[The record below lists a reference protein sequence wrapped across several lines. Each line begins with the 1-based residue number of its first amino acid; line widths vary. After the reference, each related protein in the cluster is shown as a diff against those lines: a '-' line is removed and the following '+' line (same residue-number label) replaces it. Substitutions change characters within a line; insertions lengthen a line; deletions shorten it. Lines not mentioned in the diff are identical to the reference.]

1 MARKKS
7 EKVVF
12 AFAGTAQAVYMG
24 QCARKDNA
32 PGRMIPLPREIS
44 AECGMA
50 WCAPAEARGGL
61 EQMAEKYGVEVE
73 GVYELLL

>member
-1 MARKKS
+1 MPRTKS
-7 EKVVF
+7 LKVVF
-12 AFAGTAQAVYMG
+12 AFARTAQAVYME

-50 WCAPAEARGGL
+50 WCAPIEEKAAL
-61 EQMAEKYGVEVE
+61 EQMAKKYGAEVE

>member
-12 AFAGTAQAVYMG
+12 AFAGTAQAVYME

-50 WCAPAEARGGL
+50 RRRRREAGWSRWPKNMG
-61 EQMAEKYGVEVE
+61 
-73 GVYELLL
+73 

>member
-1 MARKKS
+1 MT
-7 EKVVF
+7 
-12 AFAGTAQAVYMG
+12 FAGTAQAIYME

-50 WCAPAEARGGL
+50 WCAPAETRSQL
-61 EQMAEKYGVEVE
+61 EEMTSKYGAEVE
-73 GVYELLL
+73 GIYELLL